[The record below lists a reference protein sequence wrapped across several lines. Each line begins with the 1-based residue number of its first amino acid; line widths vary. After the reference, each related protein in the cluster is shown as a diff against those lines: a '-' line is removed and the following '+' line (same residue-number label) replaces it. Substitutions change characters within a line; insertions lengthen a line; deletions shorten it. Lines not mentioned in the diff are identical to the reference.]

1 MIDNKLLDVNTGVQ
15 HEELLTVTDNLIDI
29 TNDLITQNNA
39 PNDNGN
45 TVNNLTPDM
54 IDLNSNPSSEPDLL
68 KTTDNHCDSPTKKL
82 IADIGNRLFETILEP
97 ILNPIDTS
105 ILDNANDFGFTDK
118 STNNYVTQTN
128 ENIPQLDNRNIGLKK
143 EDNFNC
149 STNSLV
155 SENLSSPMQTSTD
168 NMIDSELASNDSHS
182 PKSTQNLNSGSN
194 VSSDA
199 QQNQPINFHYGHR
212 LLEVK
217 KFNEFC
223 SSYDKPK
230 LYSSNETFSNP
241 KSDQSLLN
249 SAESCDSSPVHKV
262 NKDYIPRKQSK
273 KLKSKKTFGV
283 KTLQAIFSK
292 NDGYSDISST
302 NSDFGDESY
311 SLNDSKVELEPVSTQ
326 IQMPIMDTIPT
337 THVTESKQSIP
348 TPATVSQETVHKF
361 EEPSLFNPELTHF
374 LSKPILTEVTPQFE
388 QNIHTFL
395 SDTFDKK
402 PKSVNAEVSLPNF
415 SVSNI
420 GNKKYFMFNGQNVR
434 VGKALRLCPNED
446 IIDKNL
452 SGENL
457 SAEQKLAQRE
467 KLLAR
472 YVYNSHS
479 INVDGIGDPDFGT
492 PV

>member
-1 MIDNKLLDVNTGVQ
+1 MQT
-15 HEELLTVTDNLIDI
+15 EETITVTDNLIDI
-29 TNDLITQNNA
+29 SNDIIMQN
-39 PNDNGN
+39 PVNDNA
-45 TVNNLTPDM
+45 TVNLSSDM
-54 IDLNSNPSSEPDLL
+54 IDLNSNPNSEADLL
-68 KTTDNHCDSPTKKL
+68 KTDNCDSPTKKL
-82 IADIGNRLFETILEP
+82 ITDLGTRLFETILEP
-97 ILNPIDTS
+97 ILNPVDTTF
-105 ILDNANDFGFTDK
+105 LDNCNNEFGFDK
-118 STNNYVTQTN
+118 NTNNFV
-128 ENIPQLDNRNIGLKK
+128 ENNSNHMSIELDNRNTGLKK

-149 STNSLV
+149 STNSLT

-182 PKSTQNLNSGSN
+182 PKSMQNLNSNTKIITAGQGHQSMN
-194 VSSDA
+194 Y
-199 QQNQPINFHYGHR
+199 NYGHN
-212 LLEVK
+212 LLEIK

-249 SAESCDSSPVHKV
+249 SAESCDSSPIHKV
-262 NKDYIPRKQSK
+262 TKEYIPRKQPK

-283 KTLQAIFSK
+283 KTLQAIFNK

-311 SLNDSKVELEPVSTQ
+311 SLNDNKIESHILTSQPVAKNDKPLVLQKQLSCPQNLEIVKKADDTSLLSTNAEL
-326 IQMPIMDTIPT
+326 
-337 THVTESKQSIP
+337 
-348 TPATVSQETVHKF
+348 A
-361 EEPSLFNPELTHF
+361 NF
-374 LSKPILTEVTPQFE
+374 LSKPILTEISPQFE
-388 QNIHTFL
+388 KNIHTFL
-395 SDTFDKK
+395 SETFEKK
-402 PKSVNAEVSLPNF
+402 SRSSNPEVTLPNF

-446 IIDKNL
+446 LVDKNFT
-452 SGENL
+452 GENL
-457 SAEQKLAQRE
+457 SAEQKIAQRE

-472 YVYNSHS
+472 YVYNTNSVH
-479 INVDGIGDPDFGT
+479 VDGIGDPDFGT